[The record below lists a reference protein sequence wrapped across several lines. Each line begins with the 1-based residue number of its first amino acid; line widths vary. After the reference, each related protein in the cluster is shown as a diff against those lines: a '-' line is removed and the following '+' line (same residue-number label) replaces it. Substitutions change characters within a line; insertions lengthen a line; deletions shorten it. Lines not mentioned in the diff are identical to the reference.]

1 MLKSSELRA
10 LSVADL
16 QAKENGINQEIFKIR
31 MQSATGAITNK
42 VLVVT
47 KRRDLARVKT
57 VLNEKLRGAV
67 K

>member
-1 MLKSSELRA
+1 MLKSSELRS
-10 LSVADL
+10 LSIDDL
-16 QAKENGINQEIFKIR
+16 KAKVKDMNEEIFKIR
-31 MQSATGAITNK
+31 MQNATGSVTNK
-42 VLVVT
+42 VLTVT

>member
-1 MLKSSELRA
+1 MIKSSELRS
-10 LSVADL
+10 LSIDDL
-16 QAKENGINQEIFKIR
+16 KAKVKDMNEEIFKIR
-31 MQSATGAITNK
+31 MQNATGAVTNK
-42 VLVVT
+42 VLSVT

>member
-1 MLKSSELRA
+1 MIKPAELRS
-10 LSVADL
+10 LSVEDL
-16 QAKENGINQEIFKIR
+16 KAKAKGINEEIFKIR

-57 VLNEKLRGAV
+57 ILNEKLRGAV

>member
-1 MLKSSELRA
+1 MLKTAELRG
-10 LSVADL
+10 LSVEDL
-16 QAKENGINQEIFKIR
+16 KAKATDINQEIFKVR

-47 KRRDLARVKT
+47 KRRDLARVNT
-57 VLNEKLRGAV
+57 ILNEKLRGAV

>member
-10 LSVADL
+10 LSVADIK
-16 QAKENGINQEIFKIR
+16 AKESGINQEIFKIR
-31 MQSATGAITNK
+31 MQSATGTITNK

>member
-1 MLKSSELRA
+1 MLKPSELIS
-10 LSVADL
+10 LSVDDL
-16 QAKENGINQEIFKIR
+16 KAKVKDINEEIFKIR
-31 MQSATGAITNK
+31 MQSATGAVTNK
-42 VLVVT
+42 TLTVT